1 MDAKY
6 LKHYLNDSNPVDDTP
21 VIICI
26 RMDEN
31 SHDHDVTCHADRIKY
46 KDGVLMISGT
56 VPSETENVDV
66 EFDRKISDFGTFLLS
81 EIKRLESI
89 SVSGS
94 DAYSSDAFSMGELSA
109 MLKIRSKFI
118 NIWENQKKQ

>member
-6 LKHYLNDSNPVDDTP
+6 LKHYLNESSPVDETP
-21 VIICI
+21 VAICI

-46 KDGVLMISGT
+46 KDGVLTISGT
-56 VPSETENVDV
+56 VPSETENVDA
-66 EFDRKISDFGTFLLS
+66 EFDRKISEFGTFLLS

-89 SVSGS
+89 PDSSS
-94 DAYSSDAFSMGELSA
+94 DAYSMDAFSMGELSA

-118 NIWENQKKQ
+118 NIWEK